1 MKEKILAALK
11 TKYTN
16 LGFGEKAFAGVAEYL
31 ATTVTEENQI
41 ETAIAGVEPLLKS
54 FQGDIDKRVNDAVAK
69 TKAELEKKPDT
80 AAEAAAKAAAEA
92 AAKAAGELPQ
102 WAKEM
107 QAKLEAYEKK
117 ESQAALSQ
125 RLRDKL
131 KEKGVTE
138 SFLKRMSLTV
148 ESESDIDKLA
158 GEIEADFVAT
168 KQELINKG
176 LVSETPKRASE
187 ADEKAEI
194 DNYLKEKF
202 PEEKK

>member
-16 LGFGEKAFAGVAEYL
+16 LGFGEKAFTGVAEYL
-31 ATTVTEENQI
+31 AATVTDENQI
-41 ETAIAGVEPLLKS
+41 ETVIAGVEPLLKS

-92 AAKAAGELPQ
+92 AAKAADIPQ
-102 WAKEM
+102 WAKDM

-117 ESQAALSQ
+117 ESQAAISQ

-138 SFLKRMSLTV
+138 SFLKRISLTV
-148 ESESDIDKLA
+148 ENESDIDKLA
-158 GEIEADFVAT
+158 TEIEADFVAT

-194 DNYLKEKF
+194 DSYLKEKF
-202 PEEKK
+202 PEEK

>member
-11 TKYTN
+11 TKFAN
-16 LGFGEKAFAGVAEYL
+16 LGFGEKAFTGVAEYL
-31 ATTVTEENQI
+31 AATVTEENQI

-92 AAKAAGELPQ
+92 AAKAADIPQ
-102 WAKEM
+102 WAKDM
-107 QAKLEAYEKK
+107 QAKLAAYEKK

-131 KEKGVTE
+131 KEKGVTDT
-138 SFLKRMSLTV
+138 FLKRISLTV
-148 ESESDIDKLA
+148 ENESDIDKLA
-158 GEIEADFVAT
+158 TEIEADFVAT

-194 DNYLKEKF
+194 DSYLKEKF
-202 PEEKK
+202 PEEK

>member
-11 TKYTN
+11 TKFAN
-16 LGFGEKAFAGVAEYL
+16 LGFGEKTLEQVAEYL
-31 ATTVTEENQI
+31 GQTVTDDNGIEPAVTGAEN
-41 ETAIAGVEPLLKS
+41 LLKA
-54 FQGDIDKRVNDAVAK
+54 FQGDIDKRVTTLKTELDALKKQRTVDPPK
-69 TKAELEKKPDT
+69 PTDPPKPD
-80 AAEAAAKAAAEA
+80 ADI
-92 AAKAAGELPQ
+92 PQ
-102 WAKEM
+102 WAKDM

-138 SFLKRMSLTV
+138 SFLKRISLTV
-148 ESESDIDKLA
+148 ENESDIDKLA
-158 GEIEADFVAT
+158 TEIEADFVAT

-194 DNYLKEKF
+194 DSYLKEKF
-202 PEEKK
+202 PEEK